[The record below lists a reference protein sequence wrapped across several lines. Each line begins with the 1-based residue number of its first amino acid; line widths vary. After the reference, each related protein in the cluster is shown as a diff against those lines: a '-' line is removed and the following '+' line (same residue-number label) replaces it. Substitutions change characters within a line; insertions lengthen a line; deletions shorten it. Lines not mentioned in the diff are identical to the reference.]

1 LIEEM
6 NIIELQQKSIESKSI
21 YKQE

>member
-6 NIIELQQKSIESKSI
+6 SFIKLQQKSIESKSI